1 MNDRRKRLLERIAA
15 QREALA
21 EQALPLQDASLRL
34 DRGLRAVQYLKRNPI
49 LTVGGSALAVVLLRT
64 YARSS
69 WMHYGWQAW
78 RLLRQLRR

>member
-15 QREALA
+15 QRQALA
-21 EQALPLQDASLRL
+21 NQAVPLQDATSRL
-34 DRGLRAVQYLKRNPI
+34 DRGLRALQYLKRNPL
-49 LTVGGSALAVVLLRT
+49 LTIGGSALAVVLLRA
-64 YARSS
+64 YARRS